1 MSQER
6 PCSPGR
12 GNRSK
17 SWWQGRAGRGTETS
31 GPFLTLGSTDFPL
44 SDRAF
49 RTDFGIEGGREG
61 QREASWVLE
70 MKGDTEGTE

>member
-31 GPFLTLGSTDFPL
+31 GPFLTLGSTNFPL

-49 RTDFGIEGGREG
+49 RTLGLKVGGRG
-61 QREASWVLE
+61 RGRPAGCWR
-70 MKGDTEGTE
+70 